1 MYKRTQRSS
10 IDHQP
15 SYKRTKFRR
24 CENVDLEHANRMR
37 TNRFVPDAVDAEFWE
52 FMADAGPQLV
62 SEGGLGFVFLW
73 PVGVGRTGWLGMFG
87 R

>member
-1 MYKRTQRSS
+1 MYKRTQRSP

-15 SYKRTKFRR
+15 SYKRTKLRR
-24 CENVDLEHANRMR
+24 CKNVDLEHANRMR
-37 TNRFVPDAVDAEFWE
+37 TDRFVPYAVDAEFWE

-62 SEGGLGFVFLW
+62 SEGALGFVFLW
-73 PVGVGRTGWLGMFG
+73 PVKVGGIGWLGMLS